1 MITKT
6 TDFITPAMR
15 FVKPFTSAVIATIA
29 LGGCASKEEREI
41 ASGNFKYTEVN
52 SRQTLLIPDD
62 VDTPDFSKR
71 YELPVLGEEAPTNL
85 VGRNL
90 PVVSPSLVLPVV
102 TGSHITEGTKTATVW
117 FDKVDD
123 SQALDK
129 TIWNS
134 LLAFLEEQGIGV
146 DSFNPEQQRLVT
158 DWMII
163 TSDEEESWYDWT
175 STESQIGRRFEFS
188 LDVKAHGRSAALNA
202 ELVDY
207 LASVGDDVSAD
218 IDVLKERREEVNI
231 LNQVISHYDYQIRLA
246 TSRKIQQIRQ
256 GLEMQMGFD
265 ENGDAAFVID
275 AMYDIAWPRMQ
286 LVLRKL
292 GFDVKDLDK
301 SNGLLFVSYSG
312 KEEKWFEGWFSSDDE
327 FDLDKDDYR
336 LQLRQMGDKTS
347 VTFMNAE
354 SEPFQANQIS
364 QLFPLFSDTMS
375 EDDLDI

>member
-1 MITKT
+1 MTTITAN
-6 TDFITPAMR
+6 FITPVMR
-15 FVKPFTSAVIATIA
+15 RAKPAVVAVIATIVFS
-29 LGGCASKEEREI
+29 GCASKEDREL
-41 ASGNFKYTEVN
+41 ASGSFKYTEVN
-52 SRQTLLIPDD
+52 TGQTILIPED
-62 VDTPDFSKR
+62 VDTPEFSSR
-71 YELPVLGEEAPTNL
+71 YELPALGEDAPTNL

-90 PVVSPSLVLPVV
+90 PIVSPSLVLPVV
-102 TGSHITEGTKTATVW
+102 TGSHLTEGTKTATVW

-123 SQALDK
+123 SQPLDK

-146 DSFNPEQQRLVT
+146 DSFNPDDQRLVT

-163 TSDEEESWYDWT
+163 TGDEDQSWYDWT
-175 STESQIGRRFEFS
+175 TTESQIGRRFEFT
-188 LDVKAHGRSAALNA
+188 LDMKPHGRSAALNA

-218 IDVLKERREEVNI
+218 LDVLNERREEVNI

-256 GLEMQMGFD
+256 GLDMQMGFD

-301 SNGLLFVSYSG
+301 SNGLLFVTYSG
-312 KEEKWFEGWFSSDDE
+312 KDEKWFEGWFSSDDE
-327 FDLDKDDYR
+327 FQLDEDDYR
-336 LQLRQMGDKTS
+336 LQLREMGNKTS

-354 SEPFQANQIS
+354 SEPFQANQVS